1 MTFKRISFIFLFII
15 FLSASNIFS
24 YTLPKESDMYNFL
37 PDKIGNWVADN
48 TFDMRPFLDNPSLNP
63 GYSKARS
70 AFRSYI
76 NGNKQISIMIVAST
90 VISTGDESGEIE
102 CTINT
107 KDITIQGFNGYTM
120 ETVCNDGVKVN
131 GVLVTFIDEKN
142 FIYNLIVSGT
152 SSDETGIGNV
162 STELPSID
170 ELYNV
175 ANTLDLKGIR
185 ALAKWYFISTC
196 KN

>member
-1 MTFKRISFIFLFII
+1 
-15 FLSASNIFS
+15 
-24 YTLPKESDMYNFL
+24 
-37 PDKIGNWVADN
+37 
-48 TFDMRPFLDNPSLNP
+48 
-63 GYSKARS
+63 
-70 AFRSYI
+70 
-76 NGNKQISIMIVAST
+76 
-90 VISTGDESGEIE
+90 
-102 CTINT
+102 
-107 KDITIQGFNGYTM
+107 M

-170 ELYNV
+170 ELHNV

-185 ALAKWYFISTC
+185 ALVK
-196 KN
+196 

>member
-1 MTFKRISFIFLFII
+1 MTFKRISLIFLFML
-15 FLSASNIFS
+15 FLNVSNIFS
-24 YTLPKESDMYNFL
+24 YTLPKELDMFNFL

-63 GYSKARS
+63 AYSKARA
-70 AFRSYI
+70 AFRTYI
-76 NGNKQISIMIVAST
+76 NGNKQISVMIVAST
-90 VISTGDESGEIE
+90 EITTGQESGEIK

-107 KDITIQGFNGYTM
+107 KDITIQGFKGYST

-142 FIYNLIVSGT
+142 FIYNLIVSSL
-152 SSDETGIGNV
+152 SSDEEGIANA
-162 STELPSID
+162 SAELPSID

-185 ALAKWYFISTC
+185 ALVK
-196 KN
+196 

>member
-1 MTFKRISFIFLFII
+1 MTFKRISFIFLFML
-15 FLSASNIFS
+15 FLSVPNIFS
-24 YTLPKESDMYNFL
+24 YTLPKELDMYNFL

-76 NGNKQISIMIVAST
+76 NGNKQISIMIVASNEIT
-90 VISTGDESGEIE
+90 TGEESGEIR

-107 KDITIQGFNGYTM
+107 KDIIIQGFKGYST
-120 ETVCNDGVKVN
+120 ETVCKDGVKVN

-142 FIYNLIVSGT
+142 FVYNLIVSGT
-152 SSDETGIGNV
+152 SSDEEGIGNA
-162 STELPSID
+162 STELPSVD

-185 ALAKWYFISTC
+185 ALVK
-196 KN
+196 